1 MVDSVCDN
9 IICMKRI
16 AAFDFDGTITRKD
29 TLIEF
34 LRYAGGSARLY
45 AVFALYTPLLVLMK
59 LKLYSNQKAKEMIFT
74 HYFKGMPITQFDD
87 LCRRFYEQKG
97 QVLIYTDAKAQITK
111 HNVQGD
117 EVVIISA
124 SIENWVSHFAQ
135 ALKADKLL
143 STQVEI
149 QDGKLTGRFLTVNCY
164 GKEKVN
170 RLLSVCPERDKYYL
184 IAYGDSRGDKEL
196 LQFADEQHY
205 RQFEK

>member
-1 MVDSVCDN
+1 
-9 IICMKRI
+9 MKRI

-34 LRYAGGSARLY
+34 LRFAGGNARLY
-45 AVFALYTPLLVLMK
+45 TVFALYSPLLVLMK
-59 LKLYSNQKAKEMIFT
+59 LKLYSNQKAKEKIFA
-74 HYFKGMPITQFDD
+74 HYFEGMPIAQFDD
-87 LCRRFYEQKG
+87 LCRRFIEQKG
-97 QVLIYTDAKAQITK
+97 EALIYADAKAQIAK
-111 HNVQGD
+111 HKEQGD

-124 SIENWVSHFAQ
+124 SIENWVCHFAE

-143 STQVEI
+143 ATQVEV
-149 QDGKLTGRFLTVNCY
+149 QDGKINGRFRTANCY
-164 GKEKVN
+164 GKEKVK

-205 RQFEK
+205 KQFG